1 MLEIRLRGRGG
12 EGVQVGCQI
21 LADAFFRAGAWV
33 QAFVSRGG
41 ERHGAPV
48 TASLRVD
55 DRPVRLHD
63 DLERPHCLLVL
74 DPTLLGDVAAEVA
87 DGGIVAVN
95 APVAPCR
102 RMPRGSRVVAVDGT
116 AIAERAGLGPIV
128 ATAVIG
134 GFCGATRLVSLDD
147 LTAAVEQGSP
157 AKKAENVRACT
168 EAYREA
174 SSLAGAQTVGA
185 GGGGA

>member
-1 MLEIRLRGRGG
+1 MIEIQLRGRGG

-33 QAFVSRGG
+33 QAFVSHGG
-41 ERHGAPV
+41 ERGGGPV

-55 DRPVRLHD
+55 DRPVLPHD
-63 DLERPHCLLVL
+63 ELERPHCLLVF
-74 DPTLLGDVAAEVA
+74 DSTLLGDVSTEVA

-102 RMPRGSRVVAVDGT
+102 RMPRGARVVAVDGT
-116 AIAERAGLGPIV
+116 GIAKRAGLGPIV

-147 LTAAVEQGSP
+147 LAAAVEQGSP
-157 AKKAENVRACT
+157 AKKAENVKACT

-174 SSLAGAQTVGA
+174 SSLVGLQTGDRNGHA
-185 GGGGA
+185 